1 MISLYS
7 YLGKPINLFESAAIM
22 QYFAEKHNRFIPT
35 DPAKRQECF
44 QWVYW
49 QMGGFG
55 PMCGQFG
62 HFMVYAPAE
71 KVEARDYGA
80 SRYGKYCV
88 VVSSGRSTVLLVRS
102 TLLVVV
108 VNVLFL
114 FP

>member
-80 SRYGKYCV
+80 SRYGK
-88 VVSSGRSTVLLVRS
+88 
-102 TLLVVV
+102 
-108 VNVLFL
+108 
-114 FP
+114 